1 MTDVRRELIFGI
13 LGVVILAV
21 VGFVLFTQASEG
33 DPSAPAAA
41 GVRAGASPGAGVAP
55 TPARPLA
62 TPTPESTPTPTPNP
76 QTYTVQQG
84 DTLRSIAERFN
95 ITVEDLAAKN
105 DILDPNDILAGQRL
119 ELPQPG
125 ERVRPTDDAAGDVD
139 VYVVQPGDT
148 LYGIS
153 QELEVSVEELATL
166 NEITDPTQLY
176 VGRRLEVPDQRL
188 TPPLARPAIA
198 VESSAV

>member
-13 LGVVILAV
+13 LGIAILAV
-21 VGFVLFTQASEG
+21 VAFVLFTQASQG

-41 GVRAGASPGAGVAP
+41 GIEAAVSPGAGAVA
-55 TPARPLA
+55 TPARPDA

-84 DTLRSIAERFN
+84 DTLLSIAERFN
-95 ITVEDLAAKN
+95 IMIEDLAAKN
-105 DILDPNDILAGQRL
+105 DIIDPNDILAGQQL

-125 ERVRPTDDAAGDVD
+125 ERVRPTDDVAREMNA
-139 VYVVQPGDT
+139 YVVQSGDT

-153 QELEVSVEELATL
+153 QEFDVSVEDLAAL
-166 NEITDPTQLY
+166 NELTDPTQLY
-176 VGRRLEVPDQRL
+176 VGLRLEVPERRL
-188 TPPLARPAIA
+188 TPPPARPTSPIDP
-198 VESSAV
+198 SAA